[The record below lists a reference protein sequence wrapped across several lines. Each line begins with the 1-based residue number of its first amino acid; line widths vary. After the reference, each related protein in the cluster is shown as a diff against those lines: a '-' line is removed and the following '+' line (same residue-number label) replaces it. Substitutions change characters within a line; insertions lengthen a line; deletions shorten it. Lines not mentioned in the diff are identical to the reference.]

1 MNIKEVIEAQKV
13 IAKAKKELAIK
24 VKRRLENGGCF
35 EASEVLYRQCK
46 NRYLKTLKLDFA
58 ILDLS
63 VSVFLYEPED
73 EKMGW
78 SYEFSCKEI
87 GLDKIPPTGYKEG
100 TAKGNIV
107 EVKYKNARQKQVRK
121 NIILK
126 EFYDS
131 NEHVRY

>member
-1 MNIKEVIEAQKV
+1 MNIREVMEAQKV
-13 IAKAKKELAIK
+13 ISNAKKELAIK

-35 EASEVLYRQCK
+35 EASEVLYRQWK
-46 NRYLKTLKLDFA
+46 NRYLKTLKLDFC
-58 ILDLS
+58 IFDLS
-63 VSVFLYEPED
+63 LSVYLYEPEN

-87 GLDKIPPTGYKEG
+87 GLNKIPPTGYKEG
-100 TAKGNIV
+100 TAKGNII
-107 EVKYKNARQKQVRK
+107 EVRYKDARQKQVRK

-131 NEHVRY
+131 NEHVQY